1 MPDINNFRE
10 KSFDFAADVSKQLIT
25 LSTAIITV
33 TITFSKDVL
42 GGAVEYRY
50 WLLAAWIAFIFT
62 ILCGIWTL
70 MALTGTLEPIEN
82 SENGASINGKNI
94 RFPAILQILFFI
106 AALALTITYGF
117 KSINEDTNDKK
128 STENVY
134 NREFPRVIKKSLY
147 TIEPN
152 EVIDTLM
159 LK

>member
-1 MPDINNFRE
+1 MPDYNFRE

-42 GGAVEYRY
+42 GGTVENRY

-70 MALTGTLEPIEN
+70 MALTGSLEPIGN
-82 SENGASINGKNI
+82 NENGTSINGKNI
-94 RFPAILQILFFI
+94 RLPAILQISSFI
-106 AALALTITYGF
+106 VALVLTITYGF
-117 KSINEDTNDKK
+117 KSINEDIKDNK

-134 NREFPRVIKKSLY
+134 NKEFPRVIKKSLY
-147 TIEPN
+147 TVEPN